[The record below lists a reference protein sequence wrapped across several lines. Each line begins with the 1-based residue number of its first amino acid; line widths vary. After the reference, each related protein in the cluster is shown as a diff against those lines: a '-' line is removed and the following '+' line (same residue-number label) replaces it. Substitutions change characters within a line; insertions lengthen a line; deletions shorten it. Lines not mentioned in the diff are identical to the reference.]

1 MNHLLVT
8 LIIPI
13 ISVVVYNLVRASN
26 KLWWRPK
33 CLEKKLR
40 QQGIRGT
47 SYSFLTGDMK
57 EWVKQVEDAW
67 SKSSSLNHQIVSMC
81 WAGPTPRLIIKDVEM
96 MKQVLSN
103 KQGHFEKPYL
113 GPQLLALTKGLTT
126 LEGEKW
132 AKHRKIINPA
142 FHIERLKSM
151 AGVDGSCEVDIWPE
165 FQNLTADVISR
176 TAFGSNFEEGK
187 HIFELQKELVKL
199 VIDAMQTL
207 NIPESEKKGVSQ
219 DDHIYA
225 QRRDSKKESAVKRGR
240 SKTDDLLGLLL
251 QSNQQNSEAEN
262 STGLK
267 NGGLTIEEVIEESK
281 QFYLA
286 GQETTASLLN
296 WTVIILA
303 IHQDWQEKARE
314 EVVRVCG
321 RNLIDFEAT
330 TNLKTVNMIL
340 MEVLRLYPPVIA
352 QYQHSYKETKV
363 GDITIPAGVD
373 VTLPTLLIHHDPEIW
388 GEDVDEFKPE
398 RFSEGLS
405 KGSKDQLA
413 FFPFGFG
420 PRTCVGQNFAL
431 VEAKVALS
439 MILQNFSIQ
448 LSPSYSHAPHTV
460 MMLQPQY
467 GAHIILRP
475 QHIN

>member
-132 AKHRKIINPA
+132 AKHRKIINPGISHREA
-142 FHIERLKSM
+142 KVHEKWKSM

-219 DDHIYA
+219 DDHIDA
-225 QRRDSKKESAVKRGR
+225 QRRDSEKRERCEKRG

-330 TNLKTVNMIL
+330 TNLKT
-340 MEVLRLYPPVIA
+340 A
-352 QYQHSYKETKV
+352 
-363 GDITIPAGVD
+363 IPSCDCSIPTQLQGNQSWRHHYSGWVD